1 MDALP
6 LARNARPHPYACRAL
21 TVAPNPPK
29 VGEATTISLALKN
42 PGPDPLT
49 VNRIEL
55 RIARFGMGVRWE
67 ELPPLGPFH
76 LPANPNHIENVHTEW
91 TPDEGGHRCVRGS
104 IHIEGAALPLQVGLN
119 LHVIQSAAERNS
131 WRIPFHVGNPAPEPQ
146 PLVLQTAGNLDLI
159 GARLMVGG
167 RPVRPGEP
175 LMLAGGEERE
185 AVLLLHAT
193 TEEALEAVH
202 TVEAFL
208 GGRFL
213 DGIQVEVHRPARVKN
228 WYRELVSQMRA
239 EEMDLEPI
247 ALHALR

>member
-1 MDALP
+1 MDTLP

-21 TVAPNPPK
+21 TVTPNPPQI
-29 VGEATTISLALKN
+29 GEATTISLALQN

-49 VNRIEL
+49 VHRIEL

-67 ELPPLGPFH
+67 ELPPLGPFQ
-76 LPANPNHIENVHTEW
+76 LPGDPAHIEEVHTEW
-91 TPDEGGHRCVRGS
+91 TPTEGGHRCVRGS
-104 IHIEGAALPLQVGLN
+104 IHIEGAALPLYVGLN
-119 LHVIQSAAERNS
+119 LHVIESAAERNS
-131 WRIPFHVGNPAPEPQ
+131 WRIPFLVGNPTPERQ
-146 PLVLQTAGNLDLI
+146 PLVLQTAGNLDLV

-167 RPVRPGEP
+167 RPIRPGEP
-175 LMLAGGEERE
+175 LMLDGGEERE

-193 TEEALEAVH
+193 TEEALEAVN

-213 DGIQVEVHRPARVKN
+213 DGIQVELHRPARANN

-239 EEMDLEPI
+239 EEMGLEPMVH
-247 ALHALR
+247 HAMR